1 MENVDSILDCF
12 ISVSHLGRAFSVF
25 LGIIMKVEKI
35 NQYFTGHSTFQKT
48 WASMAGLVTQF
59 LGKVFSLYVYFCVNN
74 KIFPNTFSTLD
85 PQPLI

>member
-1 MENVDSILDCF
+1 MVPHSGFDLHFVVMMKVEECLDYF
-12 ISVSHLGRAFSVF
+12 ISVSYLGRAFSVF

-59 LGKVFSLYVYFCVNN
+59 LGKGFSLYAYH
-74 KIFPNTFSTLD
+74 L
-85 PQPLI
+85 